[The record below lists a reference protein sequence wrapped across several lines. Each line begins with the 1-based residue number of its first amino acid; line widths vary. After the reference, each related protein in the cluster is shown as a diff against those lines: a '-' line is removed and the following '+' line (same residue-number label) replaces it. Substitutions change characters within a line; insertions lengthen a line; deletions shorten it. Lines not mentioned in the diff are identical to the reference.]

1 MSATQFYVNETAHT
15 QFVGG
20 RMIPPGEGRDVPL
33 MYLPATHRPEPV
45 VVLAPEAP
53 SLDALLADMMAH
65 SVKHVVALLPELT
78 HEALDRLAELEA
90 EAAVPRKTLLA
101 AVSAEQLRRAEL
113 SLDGAAAVAQLTD
126 AERLAQS
133 QAAFQAELD
142 AQTAAQLDAL
152 SPEERAA
159 IEGMVPAGAPVD
171 AQSLPPAAAVADA
184 LADAPADGAQP
195 QPEQV

>member
-53 SLDALLADMMAH
+53 SLDALLADLLTL
-65 SVKHVVALLPELT
+65 SVKNIVLQLPELT

-159 IEGMVPAGAPVD
+159 IEGMVPGTEPVTT
-171 AQSLPPAAAVADA
+171 PGT
-184 LADAPADGAQP
+184 APADGAQT

>member
-78 HEALDRLAELEA
+78 NEAIDRLEALEREA
-90 EAAVPRKTLLA
+90 IAPAVPRKTLLE
-101 AVSAEQLRRAEL
+101 AV
-113 SLDGAAAVAQLTD
+113 G
-126 AERLAQS
+126 AERLKR
-133 QAAFQAELD
+133 AAATFQDELD
-142 AQTAAQLDAL
+142 AQHAAQLATL

-159 IEGMVPAGAPVD
+159 VEGATVVD
-171 AQSLPPAAAVADA
+171 AAALLPN
-184 LADAPADGAQP
+184 LPADGVQTAGGATP
-195 QPEQV
+195 TPEGQG